1 MAVRR
6 FPLRGDVD
14 LSTVADLQIKL
25 DVLISA
31 TDDDIV
37 LDCAELT
44 FIDSTGIGMFVHVQ
58 RALEVQGRKCE
69 LPDVEGKAAH
79 EREDRHDNHND
90 RKDSLADSRAPC
102 LRRGGGSSTLCHA
115 RRE

>member
-44 FIDSTGIGMFVHVQ
+44 FIDSTGIGMFVHIQ
-58 RALEVQGRKCE
+58 RALEVQGRECRIE
-69 LPDVEGKAAH
+69 NLS
-79 EREDRHDNHND
+79 DR
-90 RKDSLADSRAPC
+90 
-102 LRRGGGSSTLCHA
+102 A
-115 RRE
+115 RRPFDVLGLSEQLGIGELDLA